1 MNAMDVAL
9 ICKAL
14 GDANRLEIVQMLSD
28 GEKCGCKLLERFEI
42 TQPTLSHDEF
52 SGNIVANSYLNCCI
66 CLKIKKYL
74 MSLPHLPTSANFH
87 QDIILHI
94 QEDHQWRVR
103 LMHSLI
109 LMWFLSPFQLP
120 NSQCGAYSQQRY
132 KHQYCCAWDC
142 ILQILFSSYQ
152 ISLSLNQSFVAKI
165 RSISI
170 SSPCHFYFVLYCFI
184 GFSWSPLPLFVPL
197 WSVQSQHPLDVVKR
211 SAQSRCSLDILCPCI
226 CPCQSS

>member
-1 MNAMDVAL
+1 MFL
-9 ICKAL
+9 
-14 GDANRLEIVQMLSD
+14 
-28 GEKCGCKLLERFEI
+28 
-42 TQPTLSHDEF
+42 T
-52 SGNIVANSYLNCCI
+52 GNIKVQVNL
-66 CLKIKKYL
+66 L
-74 MSLPHLPTSANFH
+74 HLLTSANFH

-184 GFSWSPLPLFVPL
+184 GFS
-197 WSVQSQHPLDVVKR
+197 
-211 SAQSRCSLDILCPCI
+211 CPCI
-226 CPCQSS
+226 CPYQSS

>member
-1 MNAMDVAL
+1 MVN
-9 ICKAL
+9 
-14 GDANRLEIVQMLSD
+14 SD
-28 GEKCGCKLLERFEI
+28 
-42 TQPTLSHDEF
+42 
-52 SGNIVANSYLNCCI
+52 LNCCI

-109 LMWFLSPFQLP
+109 LMWFLSPFQLL
-120 NSQCGAYSQQRY
+120 NSQCGAYSQHRY

-184 GFSWSPLPLFVPL
+184 
-197 WSVQSQHPLDVVKR
+197 
-211 SAQSRCSLDILCPCI
+211 
-226 CPCQSS
+226 